1 MDNIG
6 VEFWIQIIIYGV
18 GFGAIYGTITTRL
31 KYIEQKL
38 DKHNNVI
45 ERTYKLEER
54 CKSNTHRLD
63 RIDIEKEN

>member
-1 MDNIG
+1 MNTLGI
-6 VEFWIQIIIYGV
+6 EFWVQIMIYCI
-18 GFGAIYGTITTRL
+18 GFGAIYGTINTRL

-38 DKHNNVI
+38 DKHNSVV

-63 RIDIEKEN
+63 SIDNKL